1 MTDLSAMEI
10 YQELPQTDC
19 GKCNFPTCMAFAM
32 QLASKQVSLDQ
43 CPEATS
49 EAKEKLS
56 ASSAPPMRIVTIGEG
71 EREVEVGGETVQ
83 FRHEEK
89 FHRPPGVGITV
100 EDDLGA
106 NELEE
111 KVDGINQLKFERI
124 GEEISV
130 DLVVVKNSELPP
142 EEFGDLVEKVDEE
155 TRLPLVISSGNP
167 EAVSEALKKYSGERP
182 LIGKANGEN
191 WSEMAELA
199 ASYGCPLAVGGNSKE
214 GLADLTSRIE
224 DEGVE
229 EMVLAPEPRR
239 ISSYLKT
246 VTELRRLAVEEEF
259 SPLGYPIWV
268 SPDSVNP
275 YQEVADGTIHVL
287 KYASI
292 LSIDAIERWQVLP
305 VLTARQHVY
314 IDPQVQNSVEA
325 RLYEVGNPGPE
336 SPVLFTT
343 NFQLTYY
350 SLEGE
355 VEDGGFSAYVSVM
368 DTDGLG
374 VLNAYADDQLSGEG
388 IAETVKE
395 QGAME
400 RVKHDKLIIPGLVG
414 MLRMGVQEEGG
425 WEVIVGPEDA
435 ATLPRFL
442 RQEWGNGKNDQ

>member
-19 GKCNFPTCMAFAM
+19 GECNFPTCMAFAM

-43 CPEATS
+43 CPYVTEEAE
-49 EAKEKLS
+49 EALS
-56 ASSAPPMRIVTIGEG
+56 ASSAPPMGIVTIGKG
-71 EREVEVGGETVQ
+71 ENEVEIGGETVE

-89 FHRPPGVGITV
+89 FYRPTGVGIRID
-100 EDDLGA
+100 DDLGA
-106 NELEE
+106 AEVEDKVE
-111 KVDGINQLKFERI
+111 KINALKFERI

-130 DLVVVKNSELPP
+130 DLVTVENSELSPG
-142 EEFGDLVEKVDEE
+142 EFGKLVARVDKNTE
-155 TRLPLVISSGNP
+155 LPLIISSENP
-167 EAVSEALKKYSGERP
+167 EAVREGLENYSGQRP
-182 LIGKANGEN
+182 LIGKATEEN
-191 WSEMAELA
+191 RSEMAQL
-199 ASYGCPLAVGGNSKE
+199 SVDYGCPLAVE
-214 GLADLTSRIE
+214 GENPEELAELTTEIE
-224 DEGVE
+224 DEGVDD
-229 EMVLAPEPRR
+229 MVLTPDCG
-239 ISSYLKT
+239 SLSDYLRT
-246 VTELRRLAVEEEF
+246 LTELRRLAVNEEF
-259 SPLGYPIWV
+259 SPLGYPVWV
-268 SPDSVNP
+268 SANSDDPF
-275 YQEVADGTIHVL
+275 QRVADGTVGIL

-292 LSIDAIERWQVLP
+292 LSLDTVESWQILP
-305 VLTARQHVY
+305 LLTVRQHVY

-325 RLYEVGNPGPE
+325 RLYEVGDPGPE

-355 VEDGGFSAYVSVM
+355 VEDGGFSTYISVM

-400 RVKHDKLIIPGLVG
+400 RVKHDKLIIPGLIG
-414 MLRMGVQEEGG
+414 MLRMGIQEEGG

-442 RQEWGNGKNDQ
+442 RQEWKNGK